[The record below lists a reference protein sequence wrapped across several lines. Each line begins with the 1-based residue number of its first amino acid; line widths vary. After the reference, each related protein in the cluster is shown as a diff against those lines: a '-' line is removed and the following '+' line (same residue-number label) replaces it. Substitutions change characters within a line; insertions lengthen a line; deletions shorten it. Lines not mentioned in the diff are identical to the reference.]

1 MKDLDD
7 CTINAKGS
15 TSMDLDVPYYMRCV
29 EPGPKFYMTQ
39 NSFDDD
45 NKVSIW
51 EKKCSGIVEATNA
64 TLSSDCTLTPSLVSV
79 MALKTTL

>member
-1 MKDLDD
+1 
-7 CTINAKGS
+7 
-15 TSMDLDVPYYMRCV
+15 MDLDVPYYMRCV